1 MAIVSD
7 LPFKLQVIIKRYQIE
22 TYQEG
27 VLFFDDEKEVWKK
40 EEVTLSI
47 EENDEIEVLFNS
59 EDENAKL
66 YLEALDIVPPDDRK
80 IAYDS
85 DGRIYRMQ
93 SSEPFVL
100 YKQDDKFDALCVDKF
115 QISVYCYEKW
125 YYGILEVLPKPM
137 NIDEWTK
144 MKDDL
149 EKEIVG
155 LAQDIVRRNIG
166 LGNRKYG
173 NVPPKVLYNFIV
185 IRKYAQ
191 ALLVALLD
199 IVKNPRCEII
209 TEYKNVANNK
219 NCRLDEES
227 IRRYATRAGSEATYK
242 VPVKVIN
249 YDIQDNRILKNIIID
264 YENRLDT
271 FLELLVELRDYTN
284 SFDSGRTIQ
293 YKNEWEKSIS
303 EFKNVAQKLKKMT
316 SLLKTK
322 DWYLKVRKVDS
333 PYIPHSFIMDTRYN
347 TLYQMYLELKRETFE
362 IEFDPEFSY
371 AWKKSSY
378 LYEMWCYFKLIHL
391 LSKQYEINE
400 PGWASVFSGKI
411 LFPFL
416 SVGTSIEFKNE
427 DIRLN
432 VVFDKPLVFKKEKT
446 DISSPLYVVK
456 PQEYSKIH
464 NRPDILIYVY
474 DIKNGWYLGS
484 IVIECKYRKIY
495 SIESNGE
502 RGSIGQLQAY
512 YNNTRSEYLFGDFGN
527 FGGGM
532 RPVKKV
538 IVLTPDIKGDGKSQ
552 DDFNILFKS
561 FKPADN
567 EEWNK
572 SLMEE
577 VNFNIE
583 KLINESRDLQRRGF
597 K

>member
-7 LPFKLQVIIKRYQIE
+7 LPFKLQVIKKFPKE

-27 VLFFDDEKEVWKK
+27 KLFFDNEKEIWKK
-40 EEVTLSI
+40 EAVTLSV
-47 EENDEIEVLFNS
+47 EENDEIEVLFES

-66 YLEALDIVPPDDRK
+66 YLEALDIVPLDDRK

-85 DGRIYRMQ
+85 EGYIYRMP
-93 SSEPFVL
+93 SSESFVL
-100 YKQDDKFDALCVDKF
+100 YKDDGKFDALCVDTF
-115 QISVYCYEKW
+115 RISVYCYKTW
-125 YYGILEVLPKPM
+125 YYGIFQVLPKPM
-137 NIDEWTK
+137 SINEWTM

-149 EKEIVG
+149 EKEMVG

-166 LGNRKYG
+166 FGNKKYG
-173 NVPPKVLYNFIV
+173 DVPPKVLYDFIV
-185 IRKYAQ
+185 IKKYAQ
-191 ALLVALLD
+191 SVLVALLD
-199 IVKNPRCEII
+199 IVENPRCEIA
-209 TEYKNVANNK
+209 TQYKKVVNNK

-227 IRRYATRAGSEATYK
+227 IKRYATRAGSEATYK

-264 YENRLDT
+264 YESRLNS

-284 SFDSGRTIQ
+284 NYDSGRTIQ

-316 SLLKTK
+316 SLLKTQE
-322 DWYLKVRKVDS
+322 WYLDVGKVSK

-347 TLYQMYLELKRETFE
+347 TLYQMYLELKRETFK

-371 AWKKSSY
+371 TWKRSSY
-378 LYEMWCYFKLIHL
+378 LYEMWCYFKLVHL
-391 LSKQYEINE
+391 LSQQYEMNE
-400 PGWASVFSGKI
+400 PDWVRVFSGKI

-416 SVGTSIEFKNE
+416 KVGTSIELKNDYVKLE
-427 DIRLN
+427 
-432 VVFDKPLVFKKEKT
+432 VVFDKPLVYDNKKTELF
-446 DISSPLYVVK
+446 SPLYVAK
-456 PQEYSKIH
+456 TQEYSKMH

-474 DIKNGWYLGS
+474 DVENGWYLGS
-484 IVIECKYRKIY
+484 IVLECKYRKIY
-495 SIESNGE
+495 SIEASGQ

-512 YNNTRSEYLFGDFGN
+512 YNNTRSEYLFGEWGKRLN
-527 FGGGM
+527 M

-538 IVLTPDIKGDGKSQ
+538 IVLTPDVKGDGKSQ
-552 DDFNILFKS
+552 EDFSILFKS
-561 FKPADN
+561 FKPADT

-572 SLMEE
+572 SLMDE

-583 KLINESRDLQRRGF
+583 ELINVSRELQR
-597 K
+597 KE

>member
-7 LPFKLQVIIKRYQIE
+7 LPFKLQVIKKFPKE

-27 VLFFDDEKEVWKK
+27 KLFFDNEKEIWKK
-40 EEVTLSI
+40 EAVTLSV
-47 EENDEIEVLFNS
+47 EENDEIEVLFES

-66 YLEALDIVPPDDRK
+66 YLEALDIVPLDDRK

-85 DGRIYRMQ
+85 EGYIYRMP
-93 SSEPFVL
+93 SSESFVL
-100 YKQDDKFDALCVDKF
+100 YKDDGKFDALCVDTF
-115 QISVYCYEKW
+115 QISVYCYKTW
-125 YYGILEVLPKPM
+125 YYGIFQVLPKPM
-137 NIDEWTK
+137 SINEWTM

-149 EKEIVG
+149 EKEMVG

-166 LGNRKYG
+166 FGNKKYG
-173 NVPPKVLYNFIV
+173 DVPPKVLYDFIV
-185 IRKYAQ
+185 IKKYAQ
-191 ALLVALLD
+191 SVLVALLD
-199 IVKNPRCEII
+199 IVENPRCEIA
-209 TEYKNVANNK
+209 TQYKKVVNNK

-227 IRRYATRAGSEATYK
+227 IKRYATRAGSEATYK

-264 YENRLDT
+264 YESRLNS

-284 SFDSGRTIQ
+284 NYDSGRTIQ

-316 SLLKTK
+316 SLLKTQE
-322 DWYLKVRKVDS
+322 WYLDVGKVSK

-347 TLYQMYLELKRETFE
+347 TLYQMYLELKRETFK

-371 AWKKSSY
+371 TWKRSSY
-378 LYEMWCYFKLIHL
+378 LYEMWCYFKLVHL
-391 LSKQYEINE
+391 LSQQYEMNE
-400 PGWASVFSGKI
+400 PDWVRVFSGKI

-416 SVGTSIEFKNE
+416 KVGTSIELKNDYVKLE
-427 DIRLN
+427 
-432 VVFDKPLVFKKEKT
+432 VVFDKPLVYDNKKTELF
-446 DISSPLYVVK
+446 SPLYVAK
-456 PQEYSKIH
+456 TQEYSKMH

-474 DIKNGWYLGS
+474 DVENGWYLGS
-484 IVIECKYRKIY
+484 IVLECKYRKIY
-495 SIESNGE
+495 SIEASGQ

-512 YNNTRSEYLFGDFGN
+512 YNNTRSEYLFGEWGKRLN
-527 FGGGM
+527 M

-538 IVLTPDIKGDGKSQ
+538 IVLTPDVKGDGKSQ
-552 DDFNILFKS
+552 EDFSILFKS
-561 FKPADN
+561 FKPADT

-572 SLMEE
+572 SLMDE

-583 KLINESRDLQRRGF
+583 ELINVSRELQR
-597 K
+597 KE

>member
-7 LPFKLQVIIKRYQIE
+7 LPFKLQVIKKFPKE

-27 VLFFDDEKEVWKK
+27 KLFFDNEKEIWKK
-40 EEVTLSI
+40 EAVTLSV
-47 EENDEIEVLFNS
+47 EENDEIEVLFES

-66 YLEALDIVPPDDRK
+66 YLEALDIVPLDDRK

-85 DGRIYRMQ
+85 EGYIYRMP
-93 SSEPFVL
+93 SSESFVL
-100 YKQDDKFDALCVDKF
+100 YKDDGKFDALCVDTF
-115 QISVYCYEKW
+115 QISVYCYKTW
-125 YYGILEVLPKPM
+125 YYGVFQVLPKPM
-137 NIDEWTK
+137 SINEWTM

-149 EKEIVG
+149 EKEMVG

-166 LGNRKYG
+166 FGNKKYG
-173 NVPPKVLYNFIV
+173 DVPPKVLYDFIV
-185 IRKYAQ
+185 IKKYAQ
-191 ALLVALLD
+191 SVLVALLD
-199 IVKNPRCEII
+199 IVENPRCEIA
-209 TEYKNVANNK
+209 TQYKKVVNNK

-227 IRRYATRAGSEATYK
+227 IKRYATRAGSEATYK

-264 YENRLDT
+264 YESRLNS

-284 SFDSGRTIQ
+284 NYDSGRTIQ

-316 SLLKTK
+316 SLLKTQE
-322 DWYLKVRKVDS
+322 WYLDVGKVSK

-347 TLYQMYLELKRETFE
+347 TLYQMYLELKRETFK

-371 AWKKSSY
+371 TWKRSSY
-378 LYEMWCYFKLIHL
+378 LYEMWCYFKLVHL
-391 LSKQYEINE
+391 LSQQYEMNE
-400 PGWASVFSGKI
+400 PDWVRVFSGKI

-416 SVGTSIEFKNE
+416 KVGTSIELKNDYVKLE
-427 DIRLN
+427 
-432 VVFDKPLVFKKEKT
+432 VVFDKPLVYDNKKTELF
-446 DISSPLYVVK
+446 SPLYVAK
-456 PQEYSKIH
+456 TQEYSKMH

-474 DIKNGWYLGS
+474 DVENGWYLGS
-484 IVIECKYRKIY
+484 IVLECKYRKIY
-495 SIESNGE
+495 SIEASGQ

-512 YNNTRSEYLFGDFGN
+512 YNNTRSEYLFGEWGKRLN
-527 FGGGM
+527 M

-538 IVLTPDIKGDGKSQ
+538 IVLTPDVKGDGKSQ
-552 DDFNILFKS
+552 EDFSILFKS
-561 FKPADN
+561 FKPADT

-572 SLMEE
+572 SLMDE

-583 KLINESRDLQRRGF
+583 ELINVSRELQR
-597 K
+597 KE

>member
-7 LPFKLQVIIKRYQIE
+7 LPFKLQVIKKFPKE

-27 VLFFDDEKEVWKK
+27 KLFFDNEKEIWKK
-40 EEVTLSI
+40 EAVTLSV
-47 EENDEIEVLFNS
+47 EENDEIEVLFES

-66 YLEALDIVPPDDRK
+66 YLEALDIVPLDDRK

-85 DGRIYRMQ
+85 EGYIYRMP
-93 SSEPFVL
+93 SSESFVL
-100 YKQDDKFDALCVDKF
+100 YKDDGKFDALCVDTF
-115 QISVYCYEKW
+115 QISVYCYKTW
-125 YYGILEVLPKPM
+125 YYGIFQVLPKPM
-137 NIDEWTK
+137 SINEWTM

-149 EKEIVG
+149 EKEMVG

-166 LGNRKYG
+166 FGNKKYG
-173 NVPPKVLYNFIV
+173 DVPPKVLYDFIV
-185 IRKYAQ
+185 IKKYAQ
-191 ALLVALLD
+191 SVLVALLD
-199 IVKNPRCEII
+199 IVENPRCEIA
-209 TEYKNVANNK
+209 TQYKKVVNNK

-227 IRRYATRAGSEATYK
+227 IKRYATRAGSEATYK

-264 YENRLDT
+264 YESRLNS

-284 SFDSGRTIQ
+284 NYDSGRTIQ

-316 SLLKTK
+316 SLLKTQE
-322 DWYLKVRKVDS
+322 WYMDVGKVSK

-347 TLYQMYLELKRETFE
+347 TLYQMYLELKRETFK

-371 AWKKSSY
+371 TWKRSSY
-378 LYEMWCYFKLIHL
+378 LYEMWCYFKLVHL
-391 LSKQYEINE
+391 LSQQYEMNE
-400 PGWASVFSGKI
+400 PDWVRVFSGKI

-416 SVGTSIEFKNE
+416 KVGTSIELKNDYVKLE
-427 DIRLN
+427 
-432 VVFDKPLVFKKEKT
+432 VVFDKPLVYDNKKTELF
-446 DISSPLYVVK
+446 SPLYVAK
-456 PQEYSKIH
+456 TQEYSKMH

-474 DIKNGWYLGS
+474 DVENGWYLGS
-484 IVIECKYRKIY
+484 IVLECKYRKIY
-495 SIESNGE
+495 SIEASGQ

-512 YNNTRSEYLFGDFGN
+512 YNNTRSEYLFGEWGKRLN
-527 FGGGM
+527 M

-538 IVLTPDIKGDGKSQ
+538 IVLTPDVKGDGKSQ
-552 DDFNILFKS
+552 EDFSILFKS
-561 FKPADN
+561 FKPADT

-572 SLMEE
+572 SLMDE

-583 KLINESRDLQRRGF
+583 ELINVSRELQR
-597 K
+597 KE